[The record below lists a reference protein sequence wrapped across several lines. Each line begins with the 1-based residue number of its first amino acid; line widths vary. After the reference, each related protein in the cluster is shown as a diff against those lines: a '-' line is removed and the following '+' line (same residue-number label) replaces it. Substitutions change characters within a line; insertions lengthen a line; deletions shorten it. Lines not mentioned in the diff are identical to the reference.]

1 LSKFVKDIPW
11 AHIDIAAMD
20 NQEGSHPYQPKGATG
35 FGTRLLAEFLL
46 SQ

>member
-1 LSKFVKDIPW
+1 LSKFVKNVPW

-20 NQEGSHPYQPKGATG
+20 SQEGTHPYQPKGATG

-46 SQ
+46 EQ